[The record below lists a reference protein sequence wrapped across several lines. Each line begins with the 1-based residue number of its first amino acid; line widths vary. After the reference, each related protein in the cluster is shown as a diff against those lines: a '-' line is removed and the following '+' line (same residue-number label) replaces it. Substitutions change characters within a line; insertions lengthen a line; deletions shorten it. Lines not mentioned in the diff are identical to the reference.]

1 MLVHF
6 SNWWNDHNKRN
17 NSSYIYYVPTHVYNY
32 TVRAVIPLNCTSLTS
47 NLFNLLYLFV

>member
-6 SNWWNDHNKRN
+6 SNWWNDHKRN

-32 TVRAVIPLNCTSLTS
+32 TVWRCDSTSTF